1 MAKHKY
7 TMEDWRAVRKGLDA
21 GGTIRGVAAETG
33 VDRGAVFRWSRRD
46 RPPDWMWLEIEP
58 STSGCAR
65 ARGWARV
72 AGAPSY
78 PAALQPASRPRTPGM
93 MGRGRHMVSTSSE
106 AGISRRILPKV
117 EHPVI
122 VFPHPDL

>member
-33 VDRGAVFRWSRRD
+33 
-46 RPPDWMWLEIEP
+46 
-58 STSGCAR
+58 
-65 ARGWARV
+65 
-72 AGAPSY
+72 
-78 PAALQPASRPRTPGM
+78 
-93 MGRGRHMVSTSSE
+93 
-106 AGISRRILPKV
+106 ISHRILPKV

-122 VFPHPDL
+122 VFPTLTSERAGAYRGRPRPSTQS

>member
-21 GGTIRGVAAETG
+21 GGTIRGVAAEAG
-33 VDRGAVFRWSRRD
+33 VNRGAVFRWSRGD

-65 ARGWARV
+65 ARACE
-72 AGAPSY
+72 
-78 PAALQPASRPRTPGM
+78 PASQARRAIPQPCSPRAVPEH
-93 MGRGRHMVSTSSE
+93 RG
-106 AGISRRILPKV
+106 
-117 EHPVI
+117 
-122 VFPHPDL
+122 